1 MKNEKS
7 VYFIGGGVTLDF
19 RIVEDNLYS
28 FIFLV
33 LKQKNKSTPMV
44 YISNTLI
51 KMLKIYFYRYHFCI
65 DKITQKTSFVNKKMN
80 KILIFFKIFYKPLF
94 LRLFFFNTFIT
105 KWTIF
110 KKHFNNTP

>member
-1 MKNEKS
+1 MKNGKS

-28 FIFLV
+28 FIFLD

-51 KMLKIYFYRYHFCI
+51 KMLKIYFYRYHFLYRQNYT
-65 DKITQKTSFVNKKMN
+65 KIPICQQKN
-80 KILIFFKIFYKPLF
+80 
-94 LRLFFFNTFIT
+94 
-105 KWTIF
+105 
-110 KKHFNNTP
+110 